1 MRAYLSMSRSK
12 RSLCVSL
19 QTCGAGLGLPSSA
32 LVRAET
38 SQDRRAI
45 KASSLSVRPAGEK
58 QRKRPILLLCKPLF
72 HFHTSHSLSLLW
84 YYTGFLAHIQ
94 LWTQYSLWDHGSHLL
109 PWVSL
114 KATAYSY
121 HLILKNW
128 PKVGPMFLLHSN
140 SVVSPDVVQTQSPQ
154 HCALPVISLT
164 SAKRV
169 RLSRT
174 LASR

>member
-1 MRAYLSMSRSK
+1 MRAYLCVSWSK
-12 RSLCVSL
+12 SSLCVSL

-32 LVRAET
+32 LVGAET

-84 YYTGFLAHIQ
+84 YYTGFLAHVQ
-94 LWTQYSLWDHGSHLL
+94 LWTQYSLWDQGSHLL

-114 KATAYSY
+114 QAPAYSY
-121 HLILKNW
+121 HLILNNR
-128 PKVGPMFLLHSN
+128 PEVGPMFLLRSN
-140 SVVSPDVVQTQSPQ
+140 SVAGPDAVQTESPQ
-154 HCALPVISLT
+154 RRALLVISLA

-174 LASR
+174 LARR